1 MNSGDLSVLGE
12 ILRRVLKDE
21 DFNFVW
27 LKDHGELVID
37 GYIQLDPDEV
47 RVVNDV
53 RVEHE

>member
-1 MNSGDLSVLGE
+1 MNSSVLPVLGG

-53 RVEHE
+53 LTEHE

>member
-1 MNSGDLSVLGE
+1 MLGG

-53 RVEHE
+53 LTEHE